1 MTRNR
6 NLLFSRRAHAT
17 RRRGAFSRKEGPPA
31 RKGDRSARLVGRGG
45 YVIDSSVTNVLRALI
60 VSVFERV
67 RVLPHS
73 TRDIALR
80 YDRRWE
86 QDGWTLAVGRLES
99 RSSFPVTQQVIYQR
113 TNANW
118 KHARR
123 LPCSTETCGNN
134 RLVLGIFAFFLS
146 STSEYI
152 YLFPSSKILGAI
164 SNNAN
169 RLIASKFAMLLQ
181 HCCLQHTS
189 PSNILR
195 CPRTF
200 SGHL

>member
-134 RLVLGIFAFFLS
+134 RLVLGIFAFFSLRRLNI
-146 STSEYI
+146 YI
-152 YLFPSSKILGAI
+152 YFQVQ
-164 SNNAN
+164 
-169 RLIASKFAMLLQ
+169 KFWGRFQATRTDLLQ
-181 HCCLQHTS
+181 ASSQCCC
-189 PSNILR
+189 NIAAYSTLLR
-195 CPRTF
+195 VI
-200 SGHL
+200 S